1 MLRSK
6 KPHVI
11 PRTRYQYGG
20 LLFIIC
26 MVGYMFLYT
35 GRGVLSTSIPS
46 IVAEGIF
53 TKQSLGAVGTV
64 FFIVY
69 GIMQTP
75 MGMLADRVKPHIM
88 ITIGLTGSAVFTLLS
103 GLFAGSFWI
112 YVFWGLN
119 GLMQACYWPSVVK
132 TVAEIMPAEQRIRGS
147 LSLALSGPIGALG
160 LFVTSAIVFSIT
172 GWRTL
177 FFVVAVLMAAMSIV
191 TYFGLGKV
199 CRYLKNSEKED
210 PILCEAAQVKQR
222 NVPKVS
228 AFKLLFR
235 SGAVFLLMPCMTF
248 GVIREGINMWSPT
261 LLLEQYNVNPVQAML
276 LSTCLPIIAA
286 LAVPIAIFLLKKS
299 NGSELKSSILCHA
312 LTVMTMGLVLFF
324 GSSFGPVFC
333 IVLLAV
339 ATAMQGVT
347 SAITMAINAYF
358 GKYNKTGTMIGLF
371 NMATFTGN
379 AIVSFLMG
387 WVSQHFGWGSA
398 LWIWMVAAVVGL
410 IFTMI
415 GRPRWE
421 RFKKRTSSN
430 PADIG

>member
-1 MLRSK
+1 MPHLRK
-6 KPHVI
+6 LRIVPK
-11 PRTRYQYGG
+11 TRYQYGG
-20 LLFIIC
+20 ILFIVC

-35 GRGVLSTSIPS
+35 GRGVLSTSIPG
-46 IVAEGIF
+46 IVAEGAL

-69 GIMQTP
+69 GVMQIP
-75 MGMLADRVKPHIM
+75 MGMLADRVKSHIM
-88 ITIGLTGSAVFTLLS
+88 ITIGLAGSAVFTLLS
-103 GLFAGSFWI
+103 GFFVGSFWI

-132 TVAEIMPAEQRIRGS
+132 AVAEIMPAEQRMRGS
-147 LSLALSGPIGALG
+147 LSLALSGPIGALW

-172 GWRTL
+172 GWRAL
-177 FFVVAVLMAAMSIV
+177 FFVASVLMAVMAVV

-199 CRYLKNSEKED
+199 CRYLKSTENED
-210 PILCEAAQVKQR
+210 PVLIEAAQVKQPD
-222 NVPKVS
+222 VPKVS
-228 AFKLLFR
+228 VFKLLFR

-248 GVIREGINMWSPT
+248 GIIREGINMWSPT
-261 LLLEQYNVNPVQAML
+261 LLVEQYHVNSVQAML

-286 LAVPIAIFLLKKS
+286 LAVPIAIFLLKRS
-299 NGSELKSSILCHA
+299 NGHELKSSILCHS
-312 LTVMTMGLVLFF
+312 LTVVTMGLVLFF

-333 IVLLAV
+333 IILLAV

-358 GKYNKTGTMIGLF
+358 GKYNKTGTMFGLF
-371 NMATFTGN
+371 NMATFAGN

-387 WVSQHFGWGSA
+387 WVSQHFGWTSA

-410 IFTMI
+410 VFTVI
-415 GRPRWE
+415 ENPRWE
-421 RFKKRTSSN
+421 QFKKTDRLTSFL
-430 PADIG
+430 